1 LIIILNII
9 FAVKILLE
17 FKLLLGFKS
26 LFLIYMNFKWLE
38 NLLSKESNPNS
49 LDNNSKRYNDPMGLV
64 GPLPY
69 MSGGASKKMISELKG
84 LKPAFMT
91 GGDWS
96 SYIKNVVT
104 NEKKKLVI
112 SI

>member
-1 LIIILNII
+1 
-9 FAVKILLE
+9 
-17 FKLLLGFKS
+17 
-26 LFLIYMNFKWLE
+26 MNFKWLE

-49 LDNNSKRYNDPMGLV
+49 LDNNSKRYNDPMGLA

-69 MSGGASKKMISELKG
+69 MSGGASKKMISELNE

-104 NEKKKLVI
+104 NEKKKVSNFNIKSFLPNLINNVKNTQNGG
-112 SI
+112 

>member
-1 LIIILNII
+1 
-9 FAVKILLE
+9 
-17 FKLLLGFKS
+17 
-26 LFLIYMNFKWLE
+26 MNFKWLE

-96 SYIKNVVT
+96 SYIKNVVKK
-104 NEKKKLVI
+104 EKKKVGNFNINSFLPNLINNVKNTQNGG
-112 SI
+112 

>member
-1 LIIILNII
+1 
-9 FAVKILLE
+9 
-17 FKLLLGFKS
+17 
-26 LFLIYMNFKWLE
+26 MNFKWLE

-104 NEKKKLVI
+104 NEKKKVGNFNINSFLPNLINNVKNTQNGG
-112 SI
+112 